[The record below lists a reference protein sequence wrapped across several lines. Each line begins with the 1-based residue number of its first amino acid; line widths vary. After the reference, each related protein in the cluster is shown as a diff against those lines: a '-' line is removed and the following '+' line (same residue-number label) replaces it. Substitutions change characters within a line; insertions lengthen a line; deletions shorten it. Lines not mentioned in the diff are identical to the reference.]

1 MIGECFCISPFP
13 PSLSLVSTHPPLLC
27 PLPHPNSTPPPS
39 PSPSPRL
46 RPHLPPSHPLSLYMG
61 RPIVCAASPVIHH
74 RRTWRVAS
82 AKKKKSL
89 LHLTG
94 ERSAVGVITRRR
106 RRDENTDTCLRAR
119 EKSSLPWAC
128 AHCPLSCRRRR
139 EANKAPV
146 SSCYGSEK

>member
-1 MIGECFCISPFP
+1 MHLSV
-13 PSLSLVSTHPPLLC
+13 PSLSLSSPPI
-27 PLPHPNSTPPPS
+27 PRFSVRSHTQTPPHPPS

-82 AKKKKSL
+82 AKKTPKKTKKTL

-94 ERSAVGVITRRR
+94 ERSAVSVITTTR
-106 RRDENTDTCLRAR
+106 RRDENTATCLRAR
-119 EKSSLPWAC
+119 EKSSFPRAR
-128 AHCPLSCRRRR
+128 ARCPLSCRDRR